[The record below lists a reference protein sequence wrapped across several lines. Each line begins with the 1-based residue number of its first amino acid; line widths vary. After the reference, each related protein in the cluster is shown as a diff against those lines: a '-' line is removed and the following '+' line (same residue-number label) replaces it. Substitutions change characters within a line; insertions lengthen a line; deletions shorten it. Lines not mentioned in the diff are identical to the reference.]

1 MHVVSGDRA
10 GHGPRGSLAVVS
22 AVMLWRWPE
31 RECFHGNI
39 AVRVSLNPATGQ
51 MASTAPAQCVDCGH
65 LFEDEEWSG
74 R

>member
-1 MHVVSGDRA
+1 M
-10 GHGPRGSLAVVS
+10 VS